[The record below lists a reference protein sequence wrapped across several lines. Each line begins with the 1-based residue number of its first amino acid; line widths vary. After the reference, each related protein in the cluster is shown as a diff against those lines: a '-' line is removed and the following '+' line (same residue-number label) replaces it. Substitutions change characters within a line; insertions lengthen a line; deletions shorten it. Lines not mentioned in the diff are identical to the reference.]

1 MTVGFVLLLV
11 GAFILVIA
19 AKGTYKYLP
28 PFYNAA
34 PPKEAT
40 PSISEATAQI
50 PVATS
55 GGTSNLK

>member
-11 GAFILVIA
+11 GAFIMVIA

-34 PPKEAT
+34 IAPEKI
-40 PSISEATAQI
+40 PSIGEATAQM
-50 PVATS
+50 PTS